1 MFTDPRRKDSRASL
15 EAALQHPNMQAFLWM
30 LRYGEGTQGSEGYK
44 TLFGGELFSSMA
56 DHPNIRVKRKL
67 RNGGTLEST
76 AAGAYQHLARTWDA
90 NQLLYGFADFSP
102 HNQDLSAVAL
112 ITGRGALTDVLAGR
126 LEEAIMKCNREWA
139 SLPGSPYGQPTVTL
153 ADCRREFAEGLGMT
167 ETALGTT
174 LAAARVAAP
183 QPTPKMV
190 PALEQ
195 RSATIAEKLSTP
207 VPPVAVWV
215 APPPAPQTAPE
226 SFQQTMLAAPS
237 GVGGGEQLS
246 SNKGK
251 FMDNATLQALLS
263 AVRSVLIAIGATLV
277 ARGYM
282 TDATVN
288 SVVGALLVLGPL
300 LWGLVQK
307 FQAERSAKEREAVAV
322 NTGIIVADATVG
334 QTPPVAMMQAT
345 KLIENIGSRVQL
357 ADDPRIVP
365 VITPAADGTTARK
378 TS

>member
-1 MFTDPRRKDSRASL
+1 
-15 EAALQHPNMQAFLWM
+15 
-30 LRYGEGTQGSEGYK
+30 
-44 TLFGGELFSSMA
+44 
-56 DHPNIRVKRKL
+56 
-67 RNGGTLEST
+67 
-76 AAGAYQHLARTWDA
+76 
-90 NQLLYGFADFSP
+90 
-102 HNQDLSAVAL
+102 
-112 ITGRGALTDVLAGR
+112 
-126 LEEAIMKCNREWA
+126 
-139 SLPGSPYGQPTVTL
+139 
-153 ADCRREFAEGLGMT
+153 
-167 ETALGTT
+167 
-174 LAAARVAAP
+174 
-183 QPTPKMV
+183 
-190 PALEQ
+190 
-195 RSATIAEKLSTP
+195 
-207 VPPVAVWV
+207 
-215 APPPAPQTAPE
+215 
-226 SFQQTMLAAPS
+226 
-237 GVGGGEQLS
+237 
-246 SNKGK
+246 
-251 FMDNATLQALLS
+251 MDNATLQALLS

-307 FQAERSAKEREAVAV
+307 FQAERSAKEREVVAV